1 MEKPPSAP
9 VEVPVLVPST
19 ITVAPMIGSPDASAT
34 VPLTFI
40 FWAVAV
46 NTVNVIASNTA
57 KVIEKRFE

>member
-1 MEKPPSAP
+1 M
-9 VEVPVLVPST
+9 PVLVPST

-40 FWAVAV
+40 FWAVDV
-46 NTVNVIASNTA
+46 KTVNVIASNTA